1 MCILYEDDDDTLIT
15 RMFVSV
21 AVEGYIDPSM
31 CMESFAAVEGY
42 IDPLDGNSGTISY
55 TAACAPHRHYLVHIA
70 KSLDESGNSQ
80 LSKLLQIIKI
90 IVSILKQLAFVIGDD
105 GNLIWQSFV
114 CV

>member
-1 MCILYEDDDDTLIT
+1 MEW
-15 RMFVSV
+15 MVSY
-21 AVEGYIDPSM
+21 AAEEGYIG
-31 CMESFAAVEGY
+31 AEGH
-42 IDPLDGNSGTISY
+42 SGTFATNGISY
-55 TAACAPHRHYLVHIA
+55 TAACAPRRHYLVHIA

>member
-1 MCILYEDDDDTLIT
+1 M
-15 RMFVSV
+15 MVS
-21 AVEGYIDPSM
+21 
-31 CMESFAAVEGY
+31 MEWMVSYAAVEGY
-42 IDPLDGNSGTISY
+42 IGAEGHSGTISY
-55 TAACAPHRHYLVHIA
+55 TAACAPRRHYLVHIA

>member
-1 MCILYEDDDDTLIT
+1 MIPSLLECLLAWLWRDTLIHRCVWNPSLLWRDT
-15 RMFVSV
+15 LIHWME
-21 AVEGYIDPSM
+21 AVGIFPTLLL
-31 CMESFAAVEGY
+31 AHHA
-42 IDPLDGNSGTISY
+42 GTI
-55 TAACAPHRHYLVHIA
+55 VHIA